1 MPHHVVPTTVGRM
14 IDPLAAA
21 LAVVLARLPGPYTPP
36 DRSETAAAERAAFL
50 PVLAEAEVSAAREAT
65 CTGPWA
71 EIECRR
77 RWPGPPD
84 ELVSLT
90 SALGYWESR
99 LDARIQSGHCGVWG
113 PSPSQIECDGVLFR
127 SGMRPPNMRGLS
139 KRTRWGLVVFRSSTL
154 FQLQGLSDDR
164 LREVVGVAPMNLF
177 ESSRLAIAIL
187 AGARSTCRERNW
199 ATCVVSSF
207 AGTISFKQA
216 PARVATFEK
225 VLRELRSEVRKS
237 APAAV

>member
-1 MPHHVVPTTVGRM
+1 M

-21 LAVVLARLPGPYTPP
+21 LAVVLARLPGPYAPP
-36 DRSETAAAERAAFL
+36 DKAEMAAEERAAFIV
-50 PVLAEAEVSAAREAT
+50 VLSEGAVAAAREAT

-71 EIECRR
+71 ELECRR
-77 RWPGPPD
+77 RWPGPAD

-99 LDARIQSGHCGVWG
+99 LDARIQSGHCEVWG
-113 PSPSQIECDGVLFR
+113 PSPSQIECDGILYR
-127 SGMRPPNMRGLS
+127 SGVRPPGMPGLS
-139 KRTRWGLVVFRSSTL
+139 KRTKWGLVVFRSSTL

-164 LREVVGVAPMNLF
+164 LQNVVGLAPMNVY
-177 ESSRLAIAIL
+177 EASRSAIAIL
-187 AGARSTCRERNW
+187 SGARSTCRERNW

-207 AGTISFKQA
+207 AGTMSFKQA

-225 VLRELRSEVRKS
+225 ILRELRAEARKS
-237 APAAV
+237 APPAV